1 MNDLVQFI
9 PLIFIIFIIYF
20 WYRVFKFI
28 KSKRKAIVKKVS
40 DDIFDDIFGLIKKFA
55 KKILSEPKKVY
66 ALALVLIVLFPPMD
80 RVYQGVVQEF
90 MGWNFITGLESRYQ
104 INVTYLLIELFLA
117 TILFFL
123 FRKNTK

>member
-9 PLIFIIFIIYF
+9 PLIFIIFMIYF

-28 KSKRKAIVKKVS
+28 KSKRKAIMKKAS

-123 FRKNTK
+123 FRNNTK